1 METKFAIFSD
11 IDGTIYPYSQT
22 IHPDTFVN
30 VKEAQSKK
38 IKFVIA
44 TGNPFLKQV
53 QWLSKELN
61 ADVAISSNGA
71 YAYDLK
77 ANKEVF
83 AKMLN
88 KEVANEL
95 FKLSLELNT
104 SCAWWDRDNIY
115 VSKFVTKETIKILE
129 TVALKGDKV
138 ILDNEVKND
147 VFKIEFVGSKENID
161 KIVSKA
167 SESNLQCAR
176 IHDKHVEI
184 TSVNVSKGSAL
195 VEVAKYL
202 EVPVENTMAIG
213 DSANDWSMMEK
224 AGFSYA
230 MDNAP
235 SETKEKAKYYTSA
248 VEQNGLGEAIIDFMF
263 RNRLTDNFKNNR
275 EIHHKKTDK

>member
-1 METKFAIFSD
+1 MNTKFAIFSD

-22 IHPDTFVN
+22 IHPNTLLDIE
-30 VKEAQSKK
+30 EAQNKK

-53 QWLSKELN
+53 QWLSNKLK
-61 ADVAISSNGA
+61 ADIAISSNGA

-77 ANKEVF
+77 ENKEVF

-88 KEVANEL
+88 KDIANEL
-95 FKLSLELNT
+95 FKLSLELDT
-104 SCAWWDRDNIY
+104 SCAWWDRDNLY
-115 VSKFVTKETIKILE
+115 VSKHVSKETIEILE

-138 ILDNEVKND
+138 VLSDEVNAD
-147 VFKIEFVGSKENID
+147 VFKIEFVGTKENID
-161 KIVSKA
+161 KIVSVA
-167 SESNLQCAR
+167 SKSNLQCAR

-195 VEVAKYL
+195 EEVAKYL
-202 EVPVENTMAIG
+202 EVPIENTMAIG

-224 AGFSYA
+224 AEFSYA

-235 SETKEKAKYYTSA
+235 AETKRKAKYYTSA

-263 RNRLTDNFKNNR
+263 RNRLTDNFENNR
-275 EIHHKKTDK
+275 EIHHKKTGK